1 MHIFCTHLKQICINK
16 NPAVFISNIRNEYVI
31 TECSEIRTKRQVYKT
46 IAQLS
51 VFARFSRAC
60 RHQQVELTMVSAVIF
75 SSALTDDIEGFVQ
88 RRRQDFVFEGPS
100 ERAKHG
106 VGLGAEPLVMRL

>member
-1 MHIFCTHLKQICINK
+1 MPIFCTHLKQICINK
-16 NPAVFISNIRNEYVI
+16 NPAVFISNISNEYVI
-31 TECSEIRTKRQVYKT
+31 TECNEIRTKRHVCKA

-51 VFARFSRAC
+51 VLLVFSRAY
-60 RHQQVELTMVSAVIF
+60 RHQEVELTMVSAVIF
-75 SSALTDDIEGFVQ
+75 SPALTDDIDGFVQ

-100 ERAKHG
+100 EREKHG